1 MNRTGRPFEL
11 RPTPADI
18 RVVVHSRDIV
28 GESPVWCRRTGRLFL
43 VDIQGRG
50 VHVLRPADGSYRS
63 FELPDMVTSVSTRA
77 AGGLILTL
85 RKTFALFEP
94 ETGALEILADPEPER
109 PDNRFN
115 DGKCDRQGRLWAG
128 TMGAKDWLAETGAL
142 YRFDADR
149 RITRMQDKVKCS
161 NGTGWSPDGRTM
173 YYTESFRYTIF
184 AYDFDPPSGEI
195 ANRRPFASV
204 DPAAGGFPDGLTV
217 DAEGCVWSAQP
228 VWGRLVRY
236 DPGGRMERIIEL
248 PVSRGTSCIFGG
260 ADYRTLFVTTATE
273 TLSSE
278 QLEEE
283 PLAGSLLAC
292 EPGPRG
298 LPETPFAG

>member
-1 MNRTGRPFEL
+1 MNRTGWPYEIE
-11 RPTPADI
+11 PTPADI
-18 RVVVHSRDIV
+18 RVVVRARDII
-28 GESPVWCRRTGRLFL
+28 GESPVWCPRTGLL
-43 VDIQGRG
+43 LAVDIKGQRI
-50 VHVLRPADGSYRS
+50 HVVQPADGSRRTY
-63 FELPDMVTSVSTRA
+63 ELPDMVTSLSTRA

-85 RKTFALFEP
+85 RKTFAFFDP
-94 ETGALEILADPEPER
+94 GTGTLDVLADPELDR

-128 TMGAKDWLAETGAL
+128 TMGATDWLAATGAL
-142 YRFDADR
+142 YRFDPDG
-149 RITRMQDKVKCS
+149 RISRMQDGVKCS

-184 AYDFDPPSGEI
+184 AYDFDPPTGEI
-195 ANRRPFASV
+195 ANRRPFAV
-204 DPAAGGFPDGLTV
+204 LDPAAGGFPDGLTV
-217 DAEGCVWSAQP
+217 DAEGYVWSAQP

-236 DPGGRMERIIEL
+236 DPSGRMERVIAL

-260 ADYRTLFVTTATE
+260 PDYGTLFVTTATE
-273 TLSSE
+273 TLTAQ

-283 PLAGSLLAC
+283 PLAGGVLAF
-292 EPGPRG
+292 EPGMRG

>member
-1 MNRTGRPFEL
+1 MNRTGKPLEIRASA
-11 RPTPADI
+11 ADI
-18 RVVVHSRDIV
+18 RVVVHARNIV
-28 GESPVWCRRTGRLFL
+28 GESPVWCPRTERLFL
-43 VDIQGRG
+43 VDIMGQAI
-50 VHVLRPADGSYRS
+50 HVLHPADGSYRS
-63 FELPDMVTSVSTRA
+63 FQLPDMVTSVSTRV

-85 RKTFALFEP
+85 RKTFAFFDP
-94 ETGALEILADPEPER
+94 DTGALAILDDPEPDR

-128 TMGAKDWLAETGAL
+128 TMAKDWLAETGAL
-142 YRFDADR
+142 YRFAADR
-149 RITRMQDKVKCS
+149 RITRMQDQVKCS
-161 NGTGWSPDGRTM
+161 NGTGWSPDGRIM

-184 AYDFDPPSGEI
+184 AYDFDPPSGEV
-195 ANRRPFASV
+195 ANRRPFAAV

-217 DAEGCVWSAQP
+217 DAEGFIWSAQP

-236 DPGGRMERIIEL
+236 DPEGRMERIIEL

-260 ADYRTLFVTTATE
+260 RDYRTLFVTTATE
-273 TLSSE
+273 TLTPE

-283 PLAGSLLAC
+283 PLAGSVLAF
-292 EPGPRG
+292 EPGMRG